1 MTLATLVIAGDAD
14 STGNGSNGAFG
25 NGSGSGAEAVAT
37 EAAEPPER
45 RAAPPPS
52 VAGFGGAGGVTGS
65 TEGGGTVA
73 DFVAAAFGLR
83 GLSQRSQRIPRVI
96 AAPHM
101 KHFEAIGRR
110 LNLRSYARF
119 SCCRNVIGFAAVW
132 RGSMKQIVVIGA
144 GTMGNGIAHTAAA
157 SGFDVTLIDVGEV
170 FLERGMATISKNLKR
185 GVDKGKMTAED
196 KQQVLDRIRA
206 TSNIAAAAGADI
218 VIEAIIENLA
228 AKTQLFAQLDALTG
242 ADCILAS
249 NTSSI
254 SITKIAAATKRPDKV
269 IGMHFM
275 NPVPVMTL
283 VEVIRGI
290 ATSDETY
297 ARVAE
302 LSKQMGKT
310 AIEVNDYPGFISNRV
325 LMPMINEAIFAL
337 FEGVATAES
346 IDGVMK
352 LGMNHPMGPLTL
364 ADFIGLDV
372 CLAILR
378 VLEEGFGDPKYRPC
392 PLLVKMVDAGWLG
405 RKSERGFYDY
415 RKT

>member
-1 MTLATLVIAGDAD
+1 MT
-14 STGNGSNGAFG
+14 N
-25 NGSGSGAEAVAT
+25 
-37 EAAEPPER
+37 
-45 RAAPPPS
+45 
-52 VAGFGGAGGVTGS
+52 
-65 TEGGGTVA
+65 
-73 DFVAAAFGLR
+73 
-83 GLSQRSQRIPRVI
+83 
-96 AAPHM
+96 
-101 KHFEAIGRR
+101 
-110 LNLRSYARF
+110 
-119 SCCRNVIGFAAVW
+119 
-132 RGSMKQIVVIGA
+132 IVVIGG

-157 SGFDVTLIDVGEV
+157 SGFRTTLVDVAETLI
-170 FLERGMATISKNLKR
+170 ERALSTISANLQR
-185 GVDKGKMTAED
+185 AVDKGKLTAGE
-196 KQQVLDRIRA
+196 KQSILGRI
-206 TSNIAAAAGADI
+206 TTTTNIDSVTDADL
-218 VIEAIIENLA
+218 VVEAIVENVA
-228 AKTQLFAQLDALTG
+228 AKTQLFEKLDKITKRE
-242 ADCILAS
+242 CILAS

-297 ARVAE
+297 RTVDE
-302 LSKQMGKT
+302 LAKKMGKT
-310 AIEVNDYPGFISNRV
+310 PIEVNDYPGFISNRV

-337 FEGVATAES
+337 YEGVATRES

-378 VLEEGFGDPKYRPC
+378 VLEQGFGDPKYRPC

-405 RKSERGFYDY
+405 RKTKRGFYSY
-415 RKT
+415 

>member
-1 MTLATLVIAGDAD
+1 
-14 STGNGSNGAFG
+14 
-25 NGSGSGAEAVAT
+25 
-37 EAAEPPER
+37 
-45 RAAPPPS
+45 
-52 VAGFGGAGGVTGS
+52 
-65 TEGGGTVA
+65 
-73 DFVAAAFGLR
+73 
-83 GLSQRSQRIPRVI
+83 
-96 AAPHM
+96 
-101 KHFEAIGRR
+101 
-110 LNLRSYARF
+110 
-119 SCCRNVIGFAAVW
+119 
-132 RGSMKQIVVIGA
+132 MKQIVVIGA

-157 SGFDVTLIDVGEV
+157 SGFDVTLIDVAEA
-170 FLERGMATISKNLKR
+170 FLERGMATISTNLQR
-185 GVDKGKMTAED
+185 GVDKGKMTAEE
-196 KQQVLDRIRA
+196 KQQILGRITA
-206 TSNIAAAAGADI
+206 TSDLEAAANADI
-218 VIEAIIENLA
+218 VIEAILENLA
-228 AKTQLFAQLDALTG
+228 AKTELFAKLDALTG
-242 ADCILAS
+242 PDCILAS

-337 FEGVATAES
+337 FEGVATPES

-405 RKSERGFYDY
+405 RKSGRGFYDY
-415 RKT
+415 RKV